1 VVRSSS
7 IPLAA
12 TARGGGGSASQ
23 ALQVLEGTEPPS
35 ATPTLGSQR
44 PAAASPASWTEEGA
58 ALRVLM
64 IGGRE
69 QALALQRRLV
79 EDGIEVRSASPR
91 AGIRQVVRRAP
102 DLMLLVG
109 GGPSGLGL
117 LRRLRSVSTIGI
129 ITLGATDRPQECIQA
144 LRAGADDHL
153 SPPFDLGELVAR
165 MWAVHRR
172 TAPPSRP
179 LVVSGAEQPLLIDL
193 ARHEV
198 IRAGRRLHLT
208 STELR
213 LLELLVVKAGV
224 LLTHEVLLRHVWGEG
239 YGKESNYLRVYVAQ
253 LRKKLGDQADAPRLI
268 ETTPGV
274 GYRWIGSPHPASRP
288 AEALVDA

>member
-1 VVRSSS
+1 VS
-7 IPLAA
+7 PL
-12 TARGGGGSASQ
+12 
-23 ALQVLEGTEPPS
+23 
-35 ATPTLGSQR
+35 
-44 PAAASPASWTEEGA
+44 SWTEEA
-58 ALRVLM
+58 TALRVLV
-64 IGGRE
+64 IGGSE
-69 QALALQRRLV
+69 QALALQRRV
-79 EDGIEVRSASPR
+79 AEDGIQVRSASPR

-109 GGPSGLGL
+109 DGLGGLRL
-117 LRRLRSVSTIGI
+117 LKRLRSVSTIGI

-144 LRAGADDHL
+144 LQAGADDHL
-153 SPPFDLGELVAR
+153 SPPVDLGVLVAR

-179 LVVSGAEQPLLIDL
+179 LVVSEAEQPLLIDL

-213 LLELLVVKAGV
+213 LLELLVARAGV

-239 YGKESNYLRVYVAQ
+239 YGTESNYLRVYVAQ

-274 GYRWIGSPHPASRP
+274 GYRWIGSPRPASRP
-288 AEALVDA
+288 AEELVDA